1 MQLES
6 LRRCV
11 RARTQVALVRLDV
24 VVLNEDVVLQAARL
38 AERLATLAAAV
49 APLVGVHPAVR
60 LEVPR
65 RPEPAPALDAE
76 VPALGRVDAPVL
88 GEVVLPAELAAAVGA
103 LEVRLGVEAHV
114 FVERREHPAANGAE
128 ARAVAGGRAP
138 TSTTSTA
145 TTNAD
150 SAGLGNFRTLRTVHH
165 IGDG

>member
-1 MQLES
+1 
-6 LRRCV
+6 
-11 RARTQVALVRLDV
+11 V

-60 LEVPR
+60 LEVAR
-65 RPEPAPALDAE
+65 RPEPAPALDAQ

-88 GEVVLPAELAAAVGA
+88 GEVVLPAELTAAVGA
-103 LEVRLGVEAHV
+103 LEVWLGVKAHV
-114 FVERREHPAANGAE
+114 FVERREHAATDGAQ
-128 ARAVAGGRAP
+128 ARAVAGNRAP